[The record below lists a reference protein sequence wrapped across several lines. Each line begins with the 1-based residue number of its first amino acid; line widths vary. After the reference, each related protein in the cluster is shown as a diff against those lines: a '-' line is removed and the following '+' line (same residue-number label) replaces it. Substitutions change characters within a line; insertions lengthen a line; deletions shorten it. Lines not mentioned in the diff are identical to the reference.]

1 MASDFDP
8 KNSEVLYVPL
18 GGAGE
23 IGRNMYLYGH
33 AGKWL
38 LVDCGI
44 SFAHDGI
51 PGIDLLMSDPEF
63 ILERKESLVGMIV
76 THAHEDHIGAIP
88 YVIEELGCPIYT
100 TRFTA
105 AMIKTKLEE
114 TGLNR
119 KVKTHIIESNREFSV
134 GPFDLQFL
142 PLTHS
147 IPDNHS
153 LVIKTKIG
161 TIFHTGDWKFDP
173 TPVIGEPTDF
183 HALHEL
189 GERRVMAMICD
200 STNVFEPGE
209 GGSEQAVRQSLK
221 KIIAEQTGK
230 VAVTLFASN
239 VARLKSVAE
248 AAEAADRHVVLAGRS
263 LHRVYD
269 IATQL
274 GYIKEIPNLIDE
286 EQVGYFPDNKILF
299 LCTGCQGERMS
310 AMDKIAGG
318 MHQHIKLGDG
328 DTVIFSSREIPGN
341 ELAIQQIQNRLAR
354 LGVHIITADS
364 HFTHVSGHPYR
375 DELTKMYQLIRPR
388 LAIPMH
394 GELRHLLT
402 HQELAQKCGVRDAL
416 VVENGEVIR
425 ILPDRSEYVG
435 TIPTDVLALDGDQW
449 IRLNS
454 EVFKEKHKFN
464 WNGAMVI
471 SVALDKKGQL
481 VTGPEISLMGVVEHD
496 QLDQVTENVADAV
509 EESLNKTSKSERIDD
524 AAMAE
529 KIRIAAQRVV
539 QAVSGKKPLGRVHIL
554 RV

>member
-33 AGKWL
+33 AGKWII
-38 LVDCGI
+38 VDCGI

-51 PGIDLLMSDPEF
+51 PGIDVLMSDPTF
-63 ILERKESLVGMIV
+63 IMDRKESLVGMIV

-105 AMIKTKLEE
+105 AMIKSKLEE
-114 TGLNR
+114 SGLNR
-119 KVKTHIIESNREFSV
+119 KVKTHIIESGRQFSV

-153 LVIKTKIG
+153 LVIKTKVG

-183 HALHEL
+183 EALRQL
-189 GERRVMAMICD
+189 GEHRVMAMVCD

-209 GGSEQAVRQSLK
+209 GGSELAVRDSLK

-230 VAVTLFASN
+230 VAVALFASN
-239 VARLKSVAE
+239 VARLKSVVE
-248 AAEAADRHVVLAGRS
+248 AAAAADRHVVLAGRS
-263 LHRVYD
+263 LHRVHE
-269 IATQL
+269 IATNL
-274 GYIKEIPNLIDE
+274 GYLKDIPNLIDE
-286 EQVGYFPDNKILF
+286 EQAGFFPENKILY

-341 ELAIQQIQNRLAR
+341 ELAIQQMQNRLAR

-375 DELTKMYQLIRPR
+375 GELTKMYQLIRPQT
-388 LAIPMH
+388 AIPMH

-402 HQELAQKCGVRDAL
+402 HQELAQKCQVRNAL

-425 ILPDRSEYVG
+425 LMPDRSEYVG
-435 TIPTDVLALDGDQW
+435 TIPTDALALDGDQW
-449 IRLNS
+449 IRLDS

-471 SVALDKKGQL
+471 SLALDKKGQL
-481 VTGPEISLMGVVEHD
+481 VSGPEVSLMGVVEHD
-496 QLDQVTENVADAV
+496 QLDEVAENIAEAVAEA
-509 EESLNKTSKSERIDD
+509 LHKTSKSERIDD
-524 AAMAE
+524 AAMME
-529 KIRIAAQRVV
+529 KIRVAAQRVV
-539 QAVSGKKPLGRVHIL
+539 QGISGKKPLGRVHIL